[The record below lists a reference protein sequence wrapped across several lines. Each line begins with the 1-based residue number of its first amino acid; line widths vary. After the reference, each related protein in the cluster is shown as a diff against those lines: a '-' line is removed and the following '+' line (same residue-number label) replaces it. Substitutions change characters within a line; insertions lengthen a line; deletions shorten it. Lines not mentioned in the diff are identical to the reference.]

1 MYAAGVQRLFVR
13 MADGRLY
20 AADAAV
26 SQNAL
31 GEAQKNFR
39 GLSCSFAGDAYAV
52 YPETLLFDSEALS
65 LPVLKPAQINLF
77 AAQSGTGPVSY
88 THLDVYKRQG

>member
-1 MYAAGVQRLFVR
+1 MAG
-13 MADGRLY
+13 GGLY

-31 GEAQKNFR
+31 EAQKNFR
-39 GLSCSFAGDAYAV
+39 GLSCGFAGDAYAV

-65 LPVLKPAQINLF
+65 L
-77 AAQSGTGPVSY
+77 
-88 THLDVYKRQG
+88 RC